1 MRLIAWNCRGLG
13 NGPAVRGLLDVQKKE
28 APDVIFLS
36 ETKHD
41 RKWMEWLRWKL
52 GLTNLVVKNSVGSSG
67 GLAIFWR
74 KEVDLCVK
82 SISKYHIDA
91 VIKEDRGVHCVL
103 LGFTENLEVNT
114 RTTHGSF

>member
-67 GLAIFWR
+67 
-74 KEVDLCVK
+74 EVRSDKWSPCLRHLLVK
-82 SISKYHIDA
+82 KCG
-91 VIKEDRGVHCVL
+91 KP
-103 LGFTENLEVNT
+103 
-114 RTTHGSF
+114 